1 VNKRISL
8 ITPWRPP
15 SLKGLHH
22 VQIALPKPW
31 ALSVAQR
38 KALWAIWQHLGAT
51 IQRVY
56 KEERY

>member
-1 VNKRISL
+1 MKRRISL

-22 VQIALPKPW
+22 IQIELPKPW
-31 ALSVAQR
+31 ALSVYQR
-38 KALWAIWQHLGAT
+38 KALWSIWRHPGAT
-51 IQRVY
+51 KQRIY

>member
-1 VNKRISL
+1 MNKRISL

-22 VQIALPKPW
+22 VQIALQKPW

-38 KALWAIWQHLGAT
+38 KALWAIWQHPGAT
-51 IQRVY
+51 RQRVY